1 MNTTRFPASDPPSQ
15 LCAFLL
21 DGIHLGVDVR
31 YVQEVL
37 RFQRTTPVPLAPRC
51 VSGLINLRGNIVTS
65 IDLRARLGFPVRTSQ
80 QDQVN
85 VVVRYDGST
94 VALLVDDIGDIVTVE
109 AKAFEPVPPTLDP
122 RIKSIVRG
130 VYKQQAELLLLLDP
144 ALTLQIEGSGAAR
157 TDVPLHR
164 PAGNEYIGQAPPR
177 GVRVH

>member
-1 MNTTRFPASDPPSQ
+1 MTTRVPVADAPSQ

-21 DGIHLGVDVR
+21 NGIHLGVDVR

-65 IDLRARLGFPVRTSQ
+65 IDLRARLGFPVRMSPH
-80 QDQVN
+80 DQVN
-85 VVVRYDGST
+85 VVVRYDGNT
-94 VALLVDDIGDIVTVE
+94 VALLVDDIGDIVAVD

-122 RIKSIVRG
+122 RIKSVVRG
-130 VYKQQAELLLLLDP
+130 VYKQQTELLLLLDP
-144 ALTLQIEGSGAAR
+144 GLTLRIEGSGPLRA
-157 TDVPLHR
+157 DGSLHR
-164 PAGNEYIGQAPPR
+164 PAADEYAGQSPPR

>member
-1 MNTTRFPASDPPSQ
+1 MTTRVPVAETPSQ

-21 DGIHLGVDVR
+21 NGIHLGVDVR
-31 YVQEVL
+31 SVQEVL

-65 IDLRARLGFPVRTSQ
+65 IDLRARLGFPVRTSL

-85 VVVRYDGST
+85 VVIRHDGST

-109 AKAFEPVPPTLDP
+109 AKSFEPVPPTLDP

-144 ALTLQIEGSGAAR
+144 ALTLRIEGNGSPDADG
-157 TDVPLHR
+157 PLRR
-164 PAGNEYIGQAPPR
+164 PPGHEYDGEAPPR
-177 GVRVH
+177 GLRVQ